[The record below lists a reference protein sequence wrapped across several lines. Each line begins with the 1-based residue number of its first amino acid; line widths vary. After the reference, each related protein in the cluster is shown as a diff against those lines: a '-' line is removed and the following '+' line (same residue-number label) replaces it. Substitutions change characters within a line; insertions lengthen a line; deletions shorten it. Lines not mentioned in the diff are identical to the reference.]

1 MTILLLSI
9 LLCSLAMLT
18 HASSAAATP
27 RGATSPIRH
36 WDASW
41 AASCA
46 QGTAIAIRCENC
58 ALLFLRS
65 PATNIWRPPIASHEE
80 VINILGLDVIP
91 VAAQHSSSADVR
103 VQFGP
108 SWLAFEMSLCAMTG
122 LASDVEHLSRVM
134 QRQVDGHFNVYQKSP
149 TTHVMRHTISRLLQ
163 QTTSSQGGRPFGAQI
178 LLLGCDGLT
187 NTAADRHPSATADGD
202 SVCFYTID
210 PSGSW
215 QSWGGRGTAIG
226 KFAPQVRTQL
236 SKLVVK
242 SIRDR
247 SSKSDGLMEGLKTIY
262 TCWKLAC
269 KEENVINAREAEDY
283 QVLVLWRDED
293 TQVCRLG
300 IIEEEYLNTILES
313 VEEIMANE

>member
-1 MTILLLSI
+1 ML
-9 LLCSLAMLT
+9 SLA
-18 HASSAAATP
+18 HASSAVATP
-27 RGATSPIRH
+27 GGATSPIRH

-46 QGTAIAIRCENC
+46 QGTAIAMRCENC

-65 PATNIWRPPIASHEE
+65 PATNIWRPPIASHDE
-80 VINILGLDVIP
+80 VINIMGLDVVP

-108 SWLAFEMSLCAMTG
+108 SWLAFEKSLCAMTG
-122 LASDVEHLSRVM
+122 LASDVEHLCRVM
-134 QRQVDGHFNVYQKSP
+134 QRQVDGHFNVYQKPP
-149 TTHVMRHTISRLLQ
+149 TTHVMQHTISRLLQ

-178 LLLGCDGLT
+178 LLLGCDGIT
-187 NTAADRHPSATADGD
+187 NTAADKHPSAAAGGDG
-202 SVCFYTID
+202 VCFYTID

-242 SIRDR
+242 STRDS
-247 SSKSDGLMEGLKTIY
+247 SSKSDVLMEGLKTIY
-262 TCWKLAC
+262 TSWKLAC
-269 KEENVINAREAEDY
+269 KEENVINDREGEDY

-293 TQVCRLG
+293 TQECRLG
-300 IIEEEYLNTILES
+300 IIEEQYLHTILES
-313 VEEIMANE
+313 VEQVMAKE